1 MTKKRKRLARRE
13 TTAKNTALHH
23 NYRHTIA
30 TYRIASLLIIV
41 DYCCIAA
48 KADCSRAV
56 IKVG

>member
-30 TYRIASLLIIV
+30 TYRIASLLII
-41 DYCCIAA
+41 AA
-48 KADCSRAV
+48 LRLKQITAGR
-56 IKVG
+56 